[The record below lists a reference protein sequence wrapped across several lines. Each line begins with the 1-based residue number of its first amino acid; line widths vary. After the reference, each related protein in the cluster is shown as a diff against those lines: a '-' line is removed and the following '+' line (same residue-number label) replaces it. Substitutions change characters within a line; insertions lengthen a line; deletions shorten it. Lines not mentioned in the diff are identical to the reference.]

1 MAASAAEI
9 LQFLTM
15 LAHCCSL
22 ISLHDGESVSEMLVP
37 RAKASSENS
46 LPDLGTPFVGVA
58 PAECLPA
65 SDVNIRSPYGVRQ
78 RGGYQKQGWH

>member
-1 MAASAAEI
+1 MAASAAEM

-22 ISLHDGESVSEMLVP
+22 ISLHDGETVSEILVP
-37 RAKASSENS
+37 GAKAGSENS

-58 PAECLPA
+58 LAECFPA
-65 SDVNIRSPYGVRQ
+65 SDVNFRPPYGVRQ
-78 RGGYQKQGWH
+78 RGGYQKQG